1 MIEVLARTPLFDEHV
16 SLGGKL
22 VPFAGWEMPVQYPTG
37 ITAEHRA
44 VRSAAGLFDVSHMG
58 EFVVRGPQV
67 LELLQQGKLFTLP
80 GAGFDA
86 TEEYADDI
94 ARETTAFLA

>member
-37 ITAEHRA
+37 ITSEHRA

-58 EFVVRGPQV
+58 EFIVRGPQA
-67 LELLQQGKLFTLP
+67 LDFLQHVSVNDVAQI
-80 GAGFDA
+80 
-86 TEEYADDI
+86 EVYAKPVP
-94 ARETTAFLA
+94 RQ